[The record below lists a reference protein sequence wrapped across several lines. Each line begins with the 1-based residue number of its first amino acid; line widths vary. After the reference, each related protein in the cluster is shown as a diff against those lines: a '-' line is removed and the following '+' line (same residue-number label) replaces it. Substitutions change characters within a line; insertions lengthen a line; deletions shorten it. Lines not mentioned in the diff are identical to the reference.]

1 MSDFTKTYSNGE
13 VTIVWKPD
21 LCIHSTKCFRGLP
34 EVFNPR
40 VKPWIDPG
48 ASNTLTIVEQVA
60 KCPSGALSIDRPE
73 APLEAAAIAAATID
87 RPVVTIQVQQ
97 GGPYIITGPVA
108 VKLPDGTEVIHSAA
122 TTLCSCGKSGT
133 MPACDCS

>member
-21 LCIHSTKCFRGLP
+21 LCVHSTKCFRGLP

-48 ASNTLTIVEQVA
+48 ASQTQAIVDQVG

-73 APLEAAAIAAATID
+73 APSTTEAAHAVPID
-87 RPVVTIQVQQ
+87 RPTVTIQVQQ
-97 GGPYIITGPVA
+97 GGPYLVSGPVA

-122 TTLCSCGKSGT
+122 TALCSCGKSGT